1 MQSIL
6 VIEDDEAIRE
16 TLQEALE
23 LEGYQV
29 LLAADGR
36 QALDVIHRGARP
48 GLALLDLMMP
58 VMDGW
63 HFLEELDVHVPIVV
77 VSAYVHGAKTMTA
90 AALLRR
96 PVGFMT
102 KPINLDTLLE
112 VVRTYCSD
120 DACDAGH
127 AH

>member
-1 MQSIL
+1 MRSIL
-6 VIEDDEAIRE
+6 VIEDDDAIRE
-16 TLQEALE
+16 TLQEALAM
-23 LEGYQV
+23 EGYEV
-29 LLAADGR
+29 LAAANGR
-36 QALDVIHRGARP
+36 EALDIIHSGAKP

-63 HFLEELDVHVPIVV
+63 RFLEALDVHLPIVV

-102 KPINLDTLLE
+102 KPINLDTLFE
-112 VVRTYCSD
+112 VARTYCAETSQEV
-120 DACDAGH
+120 GH
-127 AH
+127 AR

>member
-1 MQSIL
+1 MRSIL
-6 VIEDDEAIRE
+6 VIEDDDAIRE
-16 TLQEALE
+16 TLQEALAM
-23 LEGYQV
+23 EGYEV
-29 LLAADGR
+29 LLAANGR
-36 QALDVIHRGARP
+36 EALDIIHDGARP

-112 VVRTYCSD
+112 VVRTYCE
-120 DACDAGH
+120 DAQREAGH
-127 AH
+127 AR

>member
-1 MQSIL
+1 MRSIL
-6 VIEDDEAIRE
+6 VIEDDDAIRE
-16 TLQEALE
+16 TLQEALAM
-23 LEGYQV
+23 EGYEV
-29 LLAADGR
+29 LLAANGKE
-36 QALDVIHRGARP
+36 ALDIIHDGARP

-112 VVRTYCSD
+112 VVRTYCED
-120 DACDAGH
+120 THREVGH
-127 AH
+127 AR

>member
-1 MQSIL
+1 L

-16 TLQEALE
+16 TLHEALAM
-23 LEGYQV
+23 EGYDV
-29 LLAADGR
+29 LVAANGKE
-36 QALDVIHRGARP
+36 ALDIIHSGERP

-63 HFLEELDVHVPIVV
+63 RFLEALDVHVPIVV

-112 VVRTYCSD
+112 VAHTYCAESVHE
-120 DACDAGH
+120 AGH
-127 AH
+127 AR

>member
-1 MQSIL
+1 MRSIL
-6 VIEDDEAIRE
+6 VIEDDDSIRE
-16 TLQEALE
+16 TLQEALAM
-23 LEGYQV
+23 EGYEV
-29 LLAADGR
+29 LLAANGKE
-36 QALDVIHRGARP
+36 ALDIIHDGARP

-63 HFLEELDVHVPIVV
+63 HFLEELDVHMPIVV

-120 DACDAGH
+120 DAREAGH
-127 AH
+127 AQ

>member
-1 MQSIL
+1 MRSIL
-6 VIEDDEAIRE
+6 VIEDDDAIRE
-16 TLQEALE
+16 TLQEALAM
-23 LEGYQV
+23 EGYEV
-29 LLAADGR
+29 LLAANGR
-36 QALDVIHRGARP
+36 EALDIIHSGVKP

-63 HFLEELDVHVPIVV
+63 RFLEALDVHLPIVV

-112 VVRTYCSD
+112 VARTYCTD
-120 DACDAGH
+120 QPQEAGH
-127 AH
+127 AR